1 MTEERAKRKLSAV
14 MSADVKGY
22 SRLMGQDEAGTVDRL
37 KEYRAL
43 MTDLILKYGGRVVD
57 SPGDNILSEFSS
69 VVDATECAV
78 KIQKKLKTKNSG
90 LPDDRKMEFR
100 IGINL
105 GDVIEDGE
113 RIYGD
118 GVNIAA
124 RIESLAEGGGICISG
139 TSYDQVKSKLNLGYE
154 NLGEHI
160 VKNIAE
166 PVRVYR
172 VLTELDMVGKL
183 IEEKKPKRIR
193 TAVIGLSVVVVLLV
207 VGAMVVWNSYF
218 RLPLVDLEFGGDITF
233 DLPKGPSI
241 AVLPFVNMSGDPAQ
255 DYFSDGLTENI
266 ITGLSACPRLFVIAR
281 NSTFTYKG
289 QSVKIQQVAHELG
302 VQYVVEGSVQKE
314 KDRVRI
320 TAQLINAATGHHMWA
335 EKYDR
340 ELKDIFNLQDEITLK
355 LMTALEIKLTEGEQA
370 RLRLRGPHNLD
381 AYMKGLKALE
391 YIRRQNKEDSILAR
405 QVVKEAIALAPDNPN
420 LYVLL
425 AETHLQD
432 VWFGSAESPII
443 SFAQA
448 TNNLNKAFALDQN
461 NSDAHLI
468 LGELYLLKG
477 QHKKAIAAEE
487 RAVALNP
494 NGADA
499 YCQLAFILHL
509 SGRSEEAIDIFKKAI
524 RLNPIPP
531 SYYFHMF
538 GWAYRAVGR
547 FEEAIDAFRKALDRE
562 PNNFFAHMGLVATYI
577 NIGLEEE
584 AKKEAKEVYRLDP
597 KFTLE
602 NFPKAHINREY
613 VEDLMD
619 SFRKAGLK

>member
-1 MTEERAKRKLSAV
+1 
-14 MSADVKGY
+14 
-22 SRLMGQDEAGTVDRL
+22 
-37 KEYRAL
+37 
-43 MTDLILKYGGRVVD
+43 
-57 SPGDNILSEFSS
+57 
-69 VVDATECAV
+69 
-78 KIQKKLKTKNSG
+78 
-90 LPDDRKMEFR
+90 
-100 IGINL
+100 
-105 GDVIEDGE
+105 
-113 RIYGD
+113 
-118 GVNIAA
+118 
-124 RIESLAEGGGICISG
+124 
-139 TSYDQVKSKLNLGYE
+139 
-154 NLGEHI
+154 
-160 VKNIAE
+160 
-166 PVRVYR
+166 
-172 VLTELDMVGKL
+172 
-183 IEEKKPKRIR
+183 
-193 TAVIGLSVVVVLLV
+193 
-207 VGAMVVWNSYF
+207 
-218 RLPLVDLEFGGDITF
+218 
-233 DLPKGPSI
+233 
-241 AVLPFVNMSGDPAQ
+241 
-255 DYFSDGLTENI
+255 
-266 ITGLSACPRLFVIAR
+266 
-281 NSTFTYKG
+281 
-289 QSVKIQQVAHELG
+289 
-302 VQYVVEGSVQKE
+302 
-314 KDRVRI
+314 
-320 TAQLINAATGHHMWA
+320 
-335 EKYDR
+335 
-340 ELKDIFNLQDEITLK
+340 
-355 LMTALEIKLTEGEQA
+355 
-370 RLRLRGPHNLD
+370 
-381 AYMKGLKALE
+381 MKGLKALE